1 MKCKHSAE
9 KCGII
14 AAVCYKEK
22 QRISRDKTHET
33 DHTTQEDKTMAK
45 IYVFLADGCE
55 EIEALTPVDLLR
67 RAGEDVCTVSI
78 MGRKEVTGS
87 HKITILADETI
98 EEGEFDDGDMLVL
111 PGGMPGTLNLA
122 GNETLAALIR
132 SYDDQGKK
140 LAAICAAPSVVLG
153 KMGGLKGR
161 RMCCYAGFESALED
175 AGATVDTNDGV
186 VVDRNLITSR
196 GAGHAIAFGL
206 AIVAAAAGREKADR
220 VAKTIML

>member
-1 MKCKHSAE
+1 MKTN
-9 KCGII
+9 
-14 AAVCYKEK
+14 YL
-22 QRISRDKTHET
+22 
-33 DHTTQEDKTMAK
+33 
-45 IYVFLADGCE
+45 FLAEGY
-55 EIEALTPVDLLR
+55 EIAEAMCPVDMMTRGGLQ
-67 RAGEDVCTVSI
+67 VKTVSI
-78 MGRKEVTGS
+78 TEEHLVHSSLGIGIMEELNWSEFLKETENQDIDGEGV
-87 HKITILADETI
+87 LA
-98 EEGEFDDGDMLVL
+98 F
-111 PGGMPGTLNLA
+111 PGGMPGSINLSKKK
-122 GNETLAALIR
+122 ELIEIAR
-132 SYDDQGKK
+132 KHFDKGGIT
-140 LAAICAAPSVVLG
+140 AAICAAPSVVLG

>member
-1 MKCKHSAE
+1 MKTN
-9 KCGII
+9 
-14 AAVCYKEK
+14 YL
-22 QRISRDKTHET
+22 
-33 DHTTQEDKTMAK
+33 
-45 IYVFLADGCE
+45 FLAEGY
-55 EIEALTPVDLLR
+55 EIAEAMCPVDMMTRGGLQ
-67 RAGEDVCTVSI
+67 VKTVSI
-78 MGRKEVTGS
+78 TEEHLVHSSHGIGIMANLNWSEFLKEAENQDIDGEGV
-87 HKITILADETI
+87 LA
-98 EEGEFDDGDMLVL
+98 F
-111 PGGMPGTLNLA
+111 PGGMPGSINLS
-122 GNETLAALIR
+122 EKKELIEIAR
-132 SYDDQGKK
+132 KHFDKGGIT
-140 LAAICAAPSVVLG
+140 AAICAAPSVVLG

>member
-1 MKCKHSAE
+1 MKTN
-9 KCGII
+9 
-14 AAVCYKEK
+14 YL
-22 QRISRDKTHET
+22 
-33 DHTTQEDKTMAK
+33 
-45 IYVFLADGCE
+45 FLAEGY
-55 EIEALTPVDLLR
+55 EIAEAMCPVDMMTRGGLQ
-67 RAGEDVCTVSI
+67 VKTVSI
-78 MGRKEVTGS
+78 TINLSEKKELIEIARKHFDKGG
-87 HKITILADETI
+87 IT
-98 EEGEFDDGDMLVL
+98 
-111 PGGMPGTLNLA
+111 
-122 GNETLAALIR
+122 
-132 SYDDQGKK
+132 
-140 LAAICAAPSVVLG
+140 AAICAAPSVVLG

>member
-1 MKCKHSAE
+1 MKTN
-9 KCGII
+9 
-14 AAVCYKEK
+14 YL
-22 QRISRDKTHET
+22 
-33 DHTTQEDKTMAK
+33 
-45 IYVFLADGCE
+45 FLAEGY
-55 EIEALTPVDLLR
+55 EIAEAMCPVDMMTRGGLQ
-67 RAGEDVCTVSI
+67 VKTVSI
-78 MGRKEVTGS
+78 TEEHLVHSSHGIGIMADLNWSEFLKEAENQDIDGEGV
-87 HKITILADETI
+87 LA
-98 EEGEFDDGDMLVL
+98 F
-111 PGGMPGTLNLA
+111 PGGMPGSINLS
-122 GNETLAALIR
+122 EKKELIEIAR
-132 SYDDQGKK
+132 KHFDKGGIT
-140 LAAICAAPSVVLG
+140 AAICAAPSVVLG